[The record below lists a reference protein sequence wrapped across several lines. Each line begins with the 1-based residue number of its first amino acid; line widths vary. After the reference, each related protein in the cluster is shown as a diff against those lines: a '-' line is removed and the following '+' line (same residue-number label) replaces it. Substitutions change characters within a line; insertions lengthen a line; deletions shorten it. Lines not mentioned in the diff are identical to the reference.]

1 MSNKLTIVA
10 FDMDGTLLQ
19 GRLVLQMA
27 KISGTE
33 DRVRYIMNN
42 SMIGYARSVAIAKLW
57 KGLSKDMILEA
68 LSSIELSD
76 NAVSTITEL
85 KRRGCIVGIIS
96 DSYTL
101 ATDYIAGMLGMH
113 FSIANRLEYDSR
125 GILTGNIYM
134 PLGWQYIGCGCL
146 NSVCKRYQ
154 LTRVK
159 RMYRAERSV
168 AVGDSR
174 NDICML
180 SVADVSIA
188 YNATDGIDKISMYS
202 IDDLHSIIDI
212 LRDEGLIE

>member
-1 MSNKLTIVA
+1 MSNERIIVA
-10 FDMDGTLLQ
+10 FDMDRTLLK

-27 KISGTE
+27 RISGME
-33 DRVRYIMNN
+33 DSVRCIMESN
-42 SMIGYARSVAIAKLW
+42 MIGYARSVAIARLW
-57 KGLSKDMILEA
+57 KGLNKDTILEA
-68 LSSIELSD
+68 LSGIELSD
-76 NAVSTITEL
+76 NAISTITEL

-113 FSIANRLEYDSR
+113 FSIANRLEYDSK
-125 GILTGNIYM
+125 GILTGNVYM

-154 LTRVK
+154 LTRTM
-159 RMYRAERSV
+159 RMYSANKSV

-174 NDICML
+174 NDTCML

-188 YNATDGIDKISMYS
+188 YNATDGIDTISMYS
-202 IDDLHSIIDI
+202 IDDLYSIIDI
-212 LRDEGLIE
+212 FRDEGLIE

>member
-1 MSNKLTIVA
+1 MSHKRTIVA
-10 FDMDGTLLQ
+10 FDMDGTLIQ
-19 GRLVLQMA
+19 GRLVLQIA
-27 KISGTE
+27 KVSGME
-33 DRVRYIMNN
+33 DRVRYIMES
-42 SMIGYARSVAIAKLW
+42 SMIGYARSIAIARLW
-57 KGLSKDMILEA
+57 KGLSKDTILEA

-76 NAVSTITEL
+76 NAMSTITEL

-125 GILTGNIYM
+125 GILTGSLYM
-134 PLGWQYIGCGCL
+134 PLGWQYIGCGCI

-154 LTRVK
+154 LTKTR
-159 RMYRAERSV
+159 RMYRAKRSV

-188 YNATDGIDKISMYS
+188 YNATDGIDAISMHS
-202 IDDLHSIIDI
+202 IDGLYSIIDI
-212 LRDEGLIE
+212 LRYEGLME